1 MTCLRR
7 LLRLS
12 VLAPTLLVATSATP
26 PHAPATPSDPV
37 AYYPDVRLRKL
48 HLIRPDLI
56 PYPILYEI
64 IC

>member
-12 VLAPTLLVATSATP
+12 VLASTLLVATP

-56 PYPILYEI
+56 LYPILYEI